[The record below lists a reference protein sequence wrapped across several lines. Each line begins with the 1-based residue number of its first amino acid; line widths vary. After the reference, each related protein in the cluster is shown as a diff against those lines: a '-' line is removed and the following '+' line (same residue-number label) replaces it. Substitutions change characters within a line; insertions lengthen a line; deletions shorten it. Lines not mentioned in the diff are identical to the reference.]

1 MKIKF
6 SKMHGLGNS
15 YIYIDCV
22 RENNFFLD
30 EKKIFVLAKK
40 LSDKNFGIGADGL
53 ILILKSDKADF
64 KMRIINSDGT
74 EAEMCGNGIR
84 CVGKFVYEKKLVD
97 ENKKNLEIET
107 LAGIKKL
114 ELEIKNNLV
123 ENVKVDMGKACF
135 DVKKI
140 GMTGNKNKIDL
151 VVDNKKFVCECV
163 SIGNPH
169 AVIFLDDLDFKNLDV
184 KKYGYEIENN
194 ICFRNRINVE
204 FAKIKNKNCIDV
216 KVWERGSGIT
226 LACGTGACAV
236 FAVALKNNLIDKN
249 KIIKIKLPGGELN
262 IFGDEKENI
271 FMSGEAKNICDGSFD
286 LDNFVE

>member
-140 GMTGNKNKIDL
+140 GIAGNKNKIDL
-151 VVDNKKFVCECV
+151 VVDNKKFICECV

-194 ICFRNRINVE
+194 ICFRNKINVE

-249 KIIKIKLPGGELN
+249 KIVKIKLPGGELN
-262 IFGDEKENI
+262 IFCDEKENI

-286 LDNFVE
+286 LDNFVG

>member
-30 EKKIFVLAKK
+30 EEKIYMLAKK

-114 ELEIKNNLV
+114 ELEVKNNLV
-123 ENVKVDMGKACF
+123 RNVKVDMGKACF
-135 DVKKI
+135 DVKEI
-140 GMTGNKNKIDL
+140 GMSGNKNKVDL
-151 VVDNKKFVCECV
+151 IVDNKKFICECV

-169 AVIFLDDLDFKNLDV
+169 AVIFLDDLDFKNLDA

-204 FAKIKNKNCIDV
+204 FAEIKNKNCIDV

-249 KIIKIKLPGGELN
+249 KYIKIKLPGGELN
-262 IFGDEKENI
+262 IFCDKKENI
-271 FMSGEAKNICDGSFD
+271 FMSGEVKNVCDGSFD
-286 LDNFVE
+286 LDHFME

>member
-30 EKKIFVLAKK
+30 EKKIFMLAKK

-53 ILILKSDKADF
+53 ILILKSNKSDF

-97 ENKKNLEIET
+97 ENKKILEIET

-123 ENVKVDMGKACF
+123 KNVKVDMGKACF

-140 GMTGNKNKIDL
+140 GIAGNKNKIDL

-194 ICFRNRINVE
+194 ICFKNKINVE

-249 KIIKIKLPGGELN
+249 KIVKIKLPGGGLN
-262 IFGDEKENI
+262 IFCDEKGNI
-271 FMSGEAKNICDGSFD
+271 FMSGEAKNICDGIFD

>member
-30 EKKIFVLAKK
+30 ERKIFVLAQK

-53 ILILKSDKADF
+53 ILILKSNKSDF

-97 ENKKNLEIET
+97 ENKKILEIET

-123 ENVKVDMGKACF
+123 ENVKVDMGKAYF

-140 GMTGNKNKIDL
+140 GMAGNKNKIDL
-151 VVDNKKFVCECV
+151 VVDNKKFICECV

-184 KKYGYEIENN
+184 KKYGHEIENN
-194 ICFRNRINVE
+194 ICFKNKINVE

-249 KIIKIKLPGGELN
+249 KIVKIKLPGGELN
-262 IFGDEKENI
+262 IFCDEKGNI

>member
-30 EKKIFVLAKK
+30 EKKIFVLAQK

-53 ILILKSDKADF
+53 ILILKSNKSDF

-97 ENKKNLEIET
+97 ENKKILEIET

-140 GMTGNKNKIDL
+140 GIAGNKNKIDL

-194 ICFRNRINVE
+194 ICFKNKINVE

-249 KIIKIKLPGGELN
+249 KIVKIKLPGGGLN
-262 IFGDEKENI
+262 IFCDEKENI
-271 FMSGEAKNICDGSFD
+271 FMSGEAQNICDGSFD

>member
-30 EKKIFVLAKK
+30 EEKICVLAKK

-53 ILILKSDKADF
+53 VLILKSDKADF
-64 KMRIINSDGT
+64 KMRIVNSDGT

-84 CVGKFVYEKKLVD
+84 CVGKFVYEKRLVD
-97 ENKKNLEIET
+97 ENKKNLLIET

-114 ELEIKNNLV
+114 ELEVKNNLV

-135 DVKKI
+135 DVKEI
-140 GMTGNKNKIDL
+140 GITGNKNKIDL
-151 VVDNKKFVCECV
+151 VVDNKKFICECV

-169 AVIFLDDLDFKNLDV
+169 AVIFLDDFDFKNLDV

-194 ICFRNRINVE
+194 ICFRNKINVE
-204 FAKIKNKNCIDV
+204 FAKIENKDCIDV

-249 KIIKIKLPGGELN
+249 KYIKMKLPGGELN
-262 IFGDEKENI
+262 IFCDEKENI
-271 FMSGEAKNICDGSFD
+271 FMSGKAKNICDGSFD
-286 LDNFVE
+286 LDYFIE

>member
-30 EKKIFVLAKK
+30 EEKIFVLAKK

-53 ILILKSDKADF
+53 ILILKSNKSDF

-97 ENKKNLEIET
+97 KNKKILEIET

-140 GMTGNKNKIDL
+140 GIAGNKNKIDL

-194 ICFRNRINVE
+194 ICFKNKINVE

-249 KIIKIKLPGGELN
+249 KIVKIKLPGGKLN
-262 IFGDEKENI
+262 IFCDEKGNI

>member
-22 RENNFFLD
+22 RENNFFLYE
-30 EKKIFVLAKK
+30 EKIYMLAKK

-114 ELEIKNNLV
+114 ELEVKNNLV
-123 ENVKVDMGKACF
+123 RNVKVDMGKACF
-135 DVKKI
+135 DVKEI
-140 GMTGNKNKIDL
+140 GMSGNKNKVDL
-151 VVDNKKFVCECV
+151 IVDNKKFICECV

-169 AVIFLDDLDFKNLDV
+169 AVIFLDDLDFKNLDA

-204 FAKIKNKNCIDV
+204 FAEIKNKNCIDV

-236 FAVALKNNLIDKN
+236 FAVALKNNLIHKN
-249 KIIKIKLPGGELN
+249 KYIKIKLPGGELN
-262 IFGDEKENI
+262 IFCDKKENI
-271 FMSGEAKNICDGSFD
+271 FMSGEAKNVCDGSFD
-286 LDNFVE
+286 LDHFME

>member
-30 EKKIFVLAKK
+30 EEKIFVLAKK

-84 CVGKFVYEKKLVD
+84 CVGKFIYEKKLVD
-97 ENKKNLEIET
+97 ENKKNLLIET

-123 ENVKVDMGKACF
+123 ENVKVDIGKACF

-184 KKYGYEIENN
+184 KKYGHEIENN
-194 ICFRNRINVE
+194 ICFRNKINVE

-226 LACGTGACAV
+226 FACGTGACAV
-236 FAVALKNNLIDKN
+236 FAVALKNNLINKN
-249 KIIKIKLPGGELN
+249 KIVKIKLPGGALN
-262 IFGDEKENI
+262 IFCDEKENI
-271 FMSGEAKNICDGSFD
+271 FMSGEAKNICDGIFD
-286 LDNFVE
+286 LDNFIK